1 MLLVCFSISL
11 VLMAVQSS
19 GVSGHIRFAVCLAT
33 LNAWPT
39 YCAIV
44 YTADLMHLLTPHSD
58 DTQL

>member
-1 MLLVCFSISL
+1 
-11 VLMAVQSS
+11 MAVQSS
-19 GVSGHIRFAVCLAT
+19 GVSGHIGFAVRLAT

-44 YTADLMHLLTPHSD
+44 YTADLMHLLTLYAYNAAD